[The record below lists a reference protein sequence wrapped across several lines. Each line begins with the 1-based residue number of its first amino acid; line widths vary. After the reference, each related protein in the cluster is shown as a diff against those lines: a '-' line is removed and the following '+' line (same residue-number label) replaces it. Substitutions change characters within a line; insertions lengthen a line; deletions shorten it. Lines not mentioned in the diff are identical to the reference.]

1 MSRHDDLQRVEQSL
15 TRIARV
21 ASGRGAMQLRSER
34 SGVALSRPGLSIL
47 SGLHASGPVRL
58 SRLAHLTDMETALVS
73 REVARLVE
81 DGYVRRDADPTDGR
95 ATIVQLTD
103 DGCRAYDQY
112 RRATDEIVVQTF
124 SGWSAKELHVLAEYL
139 ERVAVDVAHG
149 PRSNGSGP
157 R

>member
-1 MSRHDDLQRVEQSL
+1 VSRHDDLERVERSL

-21 ASGRGAMQLRSER
+21 ASGRGAMQLRAER

-73 REVARLVE
+73 REVARLVQ

-103 DGCRAYDQY
+103 DGCRAYARY
-112 RRATDEIVVQTF
+112 RSATDEIVFETF
-124 SGWSAKELHVLAEYL
+124 SGWSGKELHVLAELL

-149 PRSNGSGP
+149 PRSNGAGA